1 MKTYPTGDLAK
12 SLIEYHI
19 GRIQTMERELALIRE
34 ENEILHSII
43 KQQNV
48 THETKTQLVRQD

>member
-34 ENEILHSII
+34 ENKILHSII

-48 THETKTQLVRQD
+48 TNETKSQLVRQD